1 MKKHLLC
8 TRRSINVKNKHTNPQ
23 ALLFSIVSQPH
34 TPFSIFTPPPQ
45 PWPVCTCS
53 WAGGITSGLVS
64 LPGVSLSKP
73 SSVPC
78 GQGILNPTQICLP
91 IHRPFAWSF
100 LPLGWGQAP
109 WSSILGFHDWL
120 SQRSSNLSL
129 QTFPS
134 DLPTHPEWFAF
145 CPLSRRPHGFP
156 PPSLAPP
163 IPNFLSF
170 LLLWSDFS
178 MNLSQLPRP
187 WVVSLLW
194 RPSYDL
200 PTPGALIKGCALPYV
215 GSVTPPD
222 AVVLSW
228 IIARHYLLMASLFI
242 YSLTSFY

>member
-1 MKKHLLC
+1 MKKHVLY
-8 TRRSINVKNKHTNPQ
+8 TRCSINVQSKHTNLQ

-34 TPFSIFTPPPQ
+34 TPFSVFTPPPQ

-53 WAGGITSGLVS
+53 WAGGIASGLVS

-78 GQGILNPTQICLP
+78 GQGILNPTQIRLP

-120 SQRSSNLSL
+120 SQSSSNLSL
-129 QTFPS
+129 QTFLS

-145 CPLSRRPHGFP
+145 CPFSRIP
-156 PPSLAPP
+156 PN
-163 IPNFLSF
+163 PNFLSF

-200 PTPGALIKGCALPYV
+200 PTSVALIKGCALPYV

-222 AVVLSW
+222 AIASSVLDNCS
-228 IIARHYLLMASLFI
+228 SLFAHGFT
-242 YSLTSFY
+242 LHLLFNKFLL